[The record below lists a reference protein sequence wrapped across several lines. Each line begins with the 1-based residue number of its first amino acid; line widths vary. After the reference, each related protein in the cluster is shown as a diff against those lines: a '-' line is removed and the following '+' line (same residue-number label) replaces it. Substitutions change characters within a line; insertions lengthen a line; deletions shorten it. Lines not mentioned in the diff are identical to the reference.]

1 MSETT
6 KVLIVDDEPDIAAE
20 MAELLAGAGIET
32 AQAQDANAAL
42 GAFAS
47 DLRIGVVVSDIR
59 MPRRSGLEFVRG
71 LRAVGARGRLA
82 RVIFCTGYADTDSAI
97 DALRLGAVE
106 FLRKPAEPSEL
117 LAAVRKAVDGYR
129 QDAEGDTLKGVAVR
143 DLAQVVENF
152 RNFVRGGPAGTLD
165 AGTAGGSE
173 LRLRKAGHLLA
184 IRRNRDTHLPAA
196 EFDEALLFMLLDLY
210 QAEAADQRVSVSS
223 LCLASGIPQTTALR
237 RIDEMV
243 ARGLANR
250 IPDPKDRRRAF
261 VELSDDARARLGRFL
276 DSVSLGAA

>member
-1 MSETT
+1 MGETT

-20 MAELLAGAGIET
+20 MAALLAGAGIDT

-42 GAFAS
+42 GAFAA
-47 DLRIGVVVSDIR
+47 DLRVGVVVSDIR

-82 RVIFCTGYADTDSAI
+82 RVIFCTGYADTESAI

-143 DLAQVVENF
+143 DLAQVVESF
-152 RNFVRGGPAGTLD
+152 RNFVRNGPTAAE
-165 AGTAGGSE
+165 AGTAGGGE

-184 IRRNRDTHLPAA
+184 IRRHRDTHLPAA

-243 ARGLANR
+243 ARGLAER

>member
-1 MSETT
+1 LGEST

-20 MAELLAGAGIET
+20 MAALLAGAGVET

-42 GAFAS
+42 GTFAA
-47 DLRIGVVVSDIR
+47 DLRIGVVVCDIR

-71 LRAVGARGRLA
+71 LRTVGARGRLA

-106 FLRKPAEPSEL
+106 FLRKPVDPSEL
-117 LAAVRKAVDGYR
+117 LAAVRKAADGYR

-143 DLAQVVENF
+143 DLAQVLESF
-152 RNFVRGGPAGTLD
+152 RNFVRNGAAT
-165 AGTAGGSE
+165 AEAAAAGGGE

-184 IRRNRDTHLPAA
+184 IRRRRDTHLPAA

-243 ARGLANR
+243 ARGLAER